1 MLGNKIIH
9 RVQKMTLF
17 LQKSFLFEKDKQRSY
32 RSHRGYKS
40 VRAEAHHFKVSR
52 SAFVWHWQ
60 QQPHIAKYQGTLL
73 NPLFLKE
80 WVFPGK
86 NKIYI
91 FRKSEFENATKQSK
105 VFSSTIT
112 SELLSVHD
120 FSGFLAFIKN
130 FSVLRVRENKG
141 WLLYDRRSIS
151 RIARSTQVY
160 SAGHNK
166 RNQLMVVKGFHAS
179 DLS

>member
-9 RVQKMTLF
+9 LVQKMMLF

-40 VRAEAHHFKVSR
+40 VRAEAHHFKVPR
-52 SAFVWHWQ
+52 SAFIWHWQ
-60 QQPHIAKYQGTLL
+60 QQPHIAKYHGTLL
-73 NPLFLKE
+73 NPPFLKE
-80 WVFPGK
+80 WAFPGK

-91 FRKSEFENATKQSK
+91 ICRKSEFENATKQSK
-105 VFSSTIT
+105 VFSFTIT

-130 FSVLRVRENKG
+130 FSVLRVRENEG
-141 WLLYDRRSIS
+141 WLLQDRRSIS
-151 RIARSTQVY
+151 RIAKVY

>member
-9 RVQKMTLF
+9 RVQKNDAF
-17 LQKSFLFEKDKQRSY
+17 PSKEFSIWERQRSY

-40 VRAEAHHFKVSR
+40 VRAEAHHFKVPR
-52 SAFVWHWQ
+52 SAFIWHWQ

-80 WVFPGK
+80 WVFPEK

-112 SELLSVHD
+112 SELLSVQD

-130 FSVLRVRENKG
+130 FSVLRVRENEG
-141 WLLYDRRSIS
+141 WLLQDRRSIS
-151 RIARSTQVY
+151 RIAQVY

-166 RNQLMVVKGFHAS
+166 RNQLMVVKGFLAS